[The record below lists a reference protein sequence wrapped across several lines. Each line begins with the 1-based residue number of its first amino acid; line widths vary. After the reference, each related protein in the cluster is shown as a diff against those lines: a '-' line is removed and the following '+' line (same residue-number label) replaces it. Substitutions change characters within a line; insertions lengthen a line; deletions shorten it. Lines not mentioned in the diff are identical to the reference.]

1 MHVTLPGLR
10 RFLPA
15 LALMLAVSMTP
26 GAPELVEN
34 AVHLLGHGDT
44 AHAEASHSSNS
55 SHSSDSSHSSSSKDA
70 DEDRDHE
77 GESDEHGCSGTYHA
91 CGCHASPHFADNTTT
106 VRLGSLAKSSG
117 TIALDPRTLAD
128 SGVTVGIDRPPQ
140 A

>member
-70 DEDRDHE
+70 DEDRDPPRAKAMSTDAPARITRAGAMHL
-77 GESDEHGCSGTYHA
+77 HIL
-91 CGCHASPHFADNTTT
+91 PTTQQ
-106 VRLGSLAKSSG
+106 R
-117 TIALDPRTLAD
+117 
-128 SGVTVGIDRPPQ
+128 
-140 A
+140 